1 MPYSRQQR
9 WYKRC
14 YVSTEGPNSGASEI
28 PTGRRDVKLV
38 TAVIKPFKLDD
49 VKDGLAALGVQGM
62 TVSEVQ
68 GFGRQGG
75 HSETYRGTEYK
86 VLFTPKTR
94 VEVVVDDDLSDRVV
108 DAVVAAART
117 EKIGDGK
124 VWVTDVGN
132 LVRIRTGERGSDAI

>member
-1 MPYSRQQR
+1 M
-9 WYKRC
+9 
-14 YVSTEGPNSGASEI
+14 
-28 PTGRRDVKLV
+28 KLV

-49 VKDGLAALGVQGM
+49 VKDALAAAGIQGM

-75 HSETYRGTEYK
+75 HSETYRGTEYR

-94 VEVVVDDDLSDRVV
+94 IEVIVVDEQV
-108 DAVVAAART
+108 DVAVEAIIEGART

-124 VWVTDVGN
+124 VWVTAIESVA
-132 LVRIRTGERGSDAI
+132 RIRTGELDADAV

>member
-1 MPYSRQQR
+1 M
-9 WYKRC
+9 
-14 YVSTEGPNSGASEI
+14 
-28 PTGRRDVKLV
+28 KLV

-132 LVRIRTGERGSDAI
+132 LGRIRTGERGSDAV